1 VKRTAVLIAAA
12 LLLAACGSS
21 SPTAEQG
28 RPTGAA
34 LDAIFLNAAKTDAPS
49 MDDATLLRVGH
60 IVCEQ
65 YAKDPNPSVTTW
77 LIEIKALILN
87 GFTAHQ
93 AGAMNGAATG
103 AYCPQ
108 FSKYAPTP

>member
-1 VKRTAVLIAAA
+1 MKRISVACISL
-12 LLLAACGSS
+12 LLLAGCSS
-21 SPTAEQG
+21 APAATESG

-34 LDAIFLNAAKTDAPS
+34 LDAIFLDAAKTDAPA

-60 IVCEQ
+60 VVCEQ

-77 LIEIKALILN
+77 LIQIKALTLN

-93 AGAMNGAATG
+93 AGAMTGAATG

-108 FSKYAPTP
+108 YSKYAPKV